1 MNKLVKCLALS
12 AVLCPLSG
20 AFAQETNAPAAT
32 PAAPELKKVAVFVKN
47 NTRVLGMDDEVDGI
61 RDRLAVAMAEVE
73 GFTVLD
79 SSQIAD
85 TFRKYKVTTAEEK
98 EGLVS
103 GIFTGGS
110 VPNVARM
117 LGCDYIVAA
126 SIINASSMR
135 RNVGGVPTTVFNLR
149 MALKV
154 MDASGASVDG
164 IPVKP
169 YTFPATDVAD
179 NPMNYYNILLDRW
192 ATEATTAL
200 AAKAPTWR
208 KPSAADGELVSFE
221 VRTTIDQTIY
231 ELESHTVGAKGEQL
245 AELRKV
251 VGGVTVELD
260 GAVIGSA
267 PNTFK
272 ATKGLHQLRVWRDW
286 MKPYTATVNIQDGTV
301 LQVAL
306 EMSGEGV
313 AKWGSLEGLRA
324 GLAREYSEAAWR
336 RGVKVNLDSTQWR
349 DVGAPTGKIKVE

>member
-1 MNKLVKCLALS
+1 MNKLLMLLALS

-20 AFAQETNAPAAT
+20 AFAQATNVQ
-32 PAAPELKKVAVFVKN
+32 KVAIFVKN
-47 NTRVLGMDDEVDGI
+47 NTRVPGMDDEVDGI

-73 GFTVLD
+73 GFAVLD
-79 SSQIAD
+79 SAQIAD

-117 LGCDYIVAA
+117 IGCDYVVAA
-126 SIINASSMR
+126 SIVGASSMR

-154 MDASGASVDG
+154 MDATGASVYG

-169 YTFPATDVAD
+169 YTFPATDAVD
-179 NPMNYYNILLDRW
+179 DPMNYYNILLDRW
-192 ATEATTAL
+192 ATEATATL

-208 KPSAADGELVSFE
+208 KPSAADGELVSFQ
-221 VRTTIDQTIY
+221 VKTTIDQTLA
-231 ELESHTVGAKGEQL
+231 ELESRTEGAKGEQL

-260 GAVIGSA
+260 GAVIGST
-267 PNTFK
+267 PNTFQ
-272 ATKGLHQLRVWRDW
+272 ATKGLHQIVVRRDW
-286 MKPYTATVNIQDGTV
+286 MKPYTATVNIQEGMV

-306 EMSGEGV
+306 EMSAEGIT
-313 AKWGSLEGLRA
+313 KWGTLEGLRA
-324 GLAREYSEAAWR
+324 SIAREYSEAAWR
-336 RGVKVNLDSTQWR
+336 RGVKVNLDSAKWR
-349 DVGAPTGKIKVE
+349 DVGAPNHTIKVE